1 MSEGQGNEQLERQRF
16 LAHHWGKSTHRTR
29 LIRTRIILYVALAVP
44 ALITVAV
51 IAFLM
56 ISQDR
61 EMSEHAQSVQAL
73 GSQSSSLKDQV
84 KAYESEIAT
93 LENLLGETP
102 TGELADQIRERL
114 PVALDKQ
121 QAVTQEAID
130 VEQRFNEAYSD
141 PGPHEPGFLQRW
153 ILICSIAIVSIL
165 FATFLATGVLYYLSQ
180 EAKRRFENEL
190 LADEAGAIDV
200 DALDLPALWTD
211 NRDRLGKYHQI
222 VLNFA
227 QSTRQATLLT
237 ISIGFFFIV
246 VISII
251 SVTSEGTASAISSS
265 VIGASG
271 AILTGFIGQAV
282 LKNAATSSRELTSFF
297 SHPIEVERAL
307 NAERIIAKI
316 EDPQKRA
323 AGELM
328 LVEYLTSNKISAPKV
343 PTDGPEEAATP

>member
-1 MSEGQGNEQLERQRF
+1 MSEGQGYEPERDQF
-16 LAHHWGKSTHRTR
+16 LWDQWRASTHRTR
-29 LIRTRIILYVALAVP
+29 LIRTRIITYVAVAVP
-44 ALITVAV
+44 ALLAIAV
-51 IAFLM
+51 IAFL
-56 ISQDR
+56 IILQDR
-61 EMSEHAQSVQAL
+61 EMSEYAKSVQSL
-73 GSQSSSLKDQV
+73 GSQSSSLAGQVSTADTQV
-84 KAYESEIAT
+84 KE
-93 LENLLGETP
+93 LENLLVSNT
-102 TGELADQIRERL
+102 TGPLADDLRAKL
-114 PVALDKQ
+114 P
-121 QAVTQEAID
+121 EAIDKRTELTDQAAD
-130 VEQRFNEAYSD
+130 VEQRFNEAFNN

-153 ILICSIAIVSIL
+153 ILISAIAAVAIL
-165 FATFLATGVLYYLSQ
+165 FAVALASGILYYLGQ
-180 EAKRRFENEL
+180 EARRRFENEL
-190 LADEAGAIDV
+190 LADEATATDV
-200 DALDLPALWTD
+200 DTLDLPSLWTD

-297 SHPIEVERAL
+297 SHPIGVERAL